1 MNITKNVTRRIEKL
15 EKDFEEIKNLLIKI
29 EGTTWWNN
37 VDKKEIDFLKI
48 NNVKVGF
55 VLNRWYEIFSERSNI
70 YSLLCIQLNNKER
83 EKILKET

>member
-1 MNITKNVTRRIEKL
+1 MAITKGITRRIEKL

-48 NNVKVGF
+48 NNVKVGL
-55 VLNRWYEIFSERSNI
+55 VLNRWYNIFGERSNL
-70 YSLLCIQLNNKER
+70 YNLLCIQLQKKER
-83 EKILKET
+83 EKILKEI